1 MIYTKEDLEQA
12 YIEGYNNAYD
22 ELESMLEDSNNE
34 YSLEDECNVYME
46 DNESTLKD
54 NARSIFNRN
63 VRKIED
69 EAKRNSEKHT
79 NDKTRRH
86 DDTEYNRIV
95 SHFKSGHDRVRQGL
109 QSDHLKVKKHDDS
122 INKDLLRAR
131 ERAHKLLEE
140 IKNRKD
146 NH

>member
-1 MIYTKEDLEQA
+1 MLYTKEDLEQA
-12 YIEGYNNAYD
+12 YIEGYNNACD
-22 ELESMLEDSNNE
+22 ELESMLESNE

-46 DNESTLKD
+46 ADESTLKD

-63 VRKIED
+63 VHKIED
-69 EAKRNSEKHT
+69 EAKHNSEKHT
-79 NDKTRRH
+79 NDKPRRH

-95 SHFKSGHDRVRQGL
+95 SHFKSGHDRVRQEL
-109 QSDHLKVKKHDDS
+109 QNDSKIKKYDDF
-122 INKDLLRAR
+122 INKNLPKAR

>member
-1 MIYTKEDLEQA
+1 MLYTKEDLEQA
-12 YIEGYNNAYD
+12 YIEGYNSACD
-22 ELESMLEDSNNE
+22 ELESILESDNE
-34 YSLEDECNVYME
+34 YTAVELAIME
-46 DNESTLKD
+46 ADDSTLKD
-54 NARSIFNRN
+54 NARAIFNRN

-69 EAKRNSEKHT
+69 EAKHNSEKHA
-79 NDKTRRH
+79 NDKSRQH

-122 INKDLLRAR
+122 INKDLFKAR

-140 IKNRKD
+140 IKNKR
-146 NH
+146 

>member
-1 MIYTKEDLEQA
+1 MLYTKEDLEHA
-12 YIEGYNNAYD
+12 YIEGYNNACD

-34 YSLEDECNVYME
+34 YTAVELAIME
-46 DNESTLKD
+46 ADESTLKD
-54 NARSIFNRN
+54 NARAIFNRN

-69 EAKRNSEKHT
+69 EAKHNSEKHT
-79 NDKTRRH
+79 NDKSRQH

-109 QSDHLKVKKHDDS
+109 QNDHLKVKSHDDS
-122 INKDLLRAR
+122 INKDLFKAR
-131 ERAHKLLEE
+131 ERAHRLLEE

-146 NH
+146 SH

>member
-1 MIYTKEDLEQA
+1 MLYTKEDLEQA
-12 YIEGYNNAYD
+12 YIEGYNSACD

-34 YSLEDECNVYME
+34 YTAVELAIME
-46 DNESTLKD
+46 ADESTLKD
-54 NARSIFNRN
+54 NARAIFNRN

-69 EAKRNSEKHT
+69 EAKHNSEKHT
-79 NDKTRRH
+79 NDKSRQH

-109 QSDHLKVKKHDDS
+109 QNDHLKVKSHDDS
-122 INKDLLRAR
+122 INKDLFKAR
-131 ERAHKLLEE
+131 ERAHRLLEE

-146 NH
+146 SH

>member
-1 MIYTKEDLEQA
+1 MLYTKEDLEQA
-12 YIEGYNNAYD
+12 YIEGYNNACD
-22 ELESMLEDSNNE
+22 ELESMLESDNKE
-34 YSLEDECNVYME
+34 YTALELAIME
-46 DNESTLKD
+46 ADESTLKD
-54 NARSIFNRN
+54 NARAIFNRN
-63 VRKIED
+63 VRKIKD
-69 EAKRNSEKHT
+69 EAKHNSEKHA
-79 NDKTRRH
+79 NDKSRQH

-109 QSDHLKVKKHDDS
+109 QNDHLKVKKHDDS
-122 INKDLLRAR
+122 INKDLFKAR

>member
-1 MIYTKEDLEQA
+1 MLYTKEDLEQA
-12 YIEGYNNAYD
+12 YIEGYNSAYD
-22 ELESMLEDSNNE
+22 ELESMLESDNE
-34 YSLEDECNVYME
+34 YTAVELAIME
-46 DNESTLKD
+46 ADDSTLKD
-54 NARSIFNRN
+54 NARAIFNRN
-63 VRKIED
+63 VHKIED
-69 EAKRNSEKHT
+69 EAKHNSEKHT

-109 QSDHLKVKKHDDS
+109 QNDPKIKKYNEF
-122 INKDLLRAR
+122 INKNLPKAG

>member
-1 MIYTKEDLEQA
+1 MLYTKEDLEQA
-12 YIEGYNNAYD
+12 YIEWYNNACD
-22 ELESMLEDSNNE
+22 ELESMLESNE
-34 YSLEDECNVYME
+34 YSLEDECNIYME
-46 DNESTLKD
+46 SNESTLKD

-109 QSDHLKVKKHDDS
+109 QNDPKIKKYDDF
-122 INKDLLRAR
+122 INKNLPKAR

>member
-1 MIYTKEDLEQA
+1 MLYTKEDLEHA
-12 YIEGYNNAYD
+12 YIEGYNNACD

-34 YSLEDECNVYME
+34 YTALELAIIEAD
-46 DNESTLKD
+46 ESTLKD
-54 NARSIFNRN
+54 NARAIFNRN

-69 EAKRNSEKHT
+69 EAKHNSEKHA
-79 NDKTRRH
+79 NDKSSQH

-109 QSDHLKVKKHDDS
+109 QNDHLKVKKHDDS
-122 INKDLLRAR
+122 INKDLFKAR

>member
-1 MIYTKEDLEQA
+1 MLYTKEDLEQA
-12 YIEGYNNAYD
+12 YIEGYNNACD
-22 ELESMLEDSNNE
+22 ELESMLESNE

-46 DNESTLKD
+46 ADESTLKD

-86 DDTEYNRIV
+86 DDMEYNRIV

-109 QSDHLKVKKHDDS
+109 QNDSKIKKYDDF
-122 INKDLLRAR
+122 INKNLPKAR

>member
-1 MIYTKEDLEQA
+1 MLYTKEDLEQA
-12 YIEGYNNAYD
+12 YIEGYNSACD

-34 YSLEDECNVYME
+34 EYTALELAIME
-46 DNESTLKD
+46 SDESTLKD
-54 NARSIFNRN
+54 NARAIFNRN

-69 EAKRNSEKHT
+69 EAKHNSERHA
-79 NDKTRRH
+79 NDKSRQH
-86 DDTEYNRIV
+86 DDTEYNRIA

-109 QSDHLKVKKHDDS
+109 QNDHLKVKKHDDS
-122 INKDLLRAR
+122 INRDLFKAR

>member
-1 MIYTKEDLEQA
+1 MLYTKEDLEQA
-12 YIEGYNNAYD
+12 YIEGYNNACD
-22 ELESMLEDSNNE
+22 ELESMLEDSNEE
-34 YSLEDECNVYME
+34 YTAVELAIMEADEP
-46 DNESTLKD
+46 TLKD
-54 NARSIFNRN
+54 NARAIFNRN
-63 VRKIED
+63 VHKIED

-79 NDKTRRH
+79 NDKSRQH

-95 SHFKSGHDRVRQGL
+95 SHFKSGHDKVRQGL
-109 QSDHLKVKKHDDS
+109 QNDHLKVKKHDDS
-122 INKDLLRAR
+122 INKDLFKAR